1 MKRIVISLLL
11 VVVMISGF
19 YLPLDTSVKA
29 TGEYRPYLKIL
40 VWGTP
45 TGTIGPMVKNIISD
59 PTRGVNVA
67 IGGDDYVTSF
77 EKLEEKIR
85 YRGYHVICLLDTD
98 STANHDIPAEL
109 EELIKER
116 CCAGI
121 SGLIVSGHILE
132 PSANNEIIRSLA
144 GAQLGEMKEVGRAL
158 VRVIDTDHEI
168 VRDVA
173 QSFQCHLDKIHEPIL
188 YPTTHLIV
196 QTNSGIK
203 MVWTN
208 YTTCGTKTGT
218 IALGTTAI
226 ALGNIEMKRI
236 FCHMLYHVMGS
247 GWLQSKE
254 APINVTVTPGDDKAL
269 IEWEDPQD
277 PGPCFGYRVYRQK
290 NGGEWFSIHDFPLID
305 GETEWLDINVENDNQ
320 YSYKV
325 CCISGIDEVVACS
338 HVAGAVPGK
347 PMVEIDESMPEQG
360 STVEVVGDSYTV
372 KGKVDPNSKVS
383 IEWILKP
390 SGISGTVETVADE
403 DGNYEVE
410 IPLTP
415 GQTVEYT
422 VVVENKLGDKET
434 IGPFYVKCQQEQIII
449 MFSIGS
455 NVVYVDGYKWP
466 KDLDTAPFITE
477 NDRTMVP
484 FRFIGERLGA
494 TLDYSPKPVEGE
506 KAKPVEKVWYEIDSA
521 TEGHVLVEVWMNK
534 ATAKKNREPYE
545 MDQAPFIKNGRTV
558 VPVRFVTEMLGA
570 KVEWLALTKQVKV
583 TYPNTEQ

>member
-1 MKRIVISLLL
+1 MKRIIITALL
-11 VVVMISGF
+11 VLILISGF
-19 YLPLDTSVKA
+19 FSVSDTSVKA

-45 TGTIGPMVKNIISD
+45 SGTIGPMVKNILSD
-59 PTRGVNVA
+59 PTRGVNLV
-67 IGGDDYVTSF
+67 IDGDDYVTSF
-77 EKLEEKIR
+77 DKLEEKLR
-85 YRGYHVICLLDTD
+85 HQGYHVICLLDTD
-98 STANHDIPAEL
+98 STSNHDIPLEI
-109 EELIKER
+109 EELIKDR

-121 SGLIVSGHILE
+121 SGLITSGHILE

-144 GAQLGEMKEVGRAL
+144 GAQFGEMKEVGRTII
-158 VRVIDTDHEI
+158 RVIDTDHEI

-188 YPTTHLIV
+188 YPTTHPIA

-208 YTTCGTKTGT
+208 DTTCGTKAGS

-226 ALGNIEMKRI
+226 GFGNIEMKRI
-236 FCHMLYHVMGS
+236 FCHMLYYVMGS
-247 GWLQSKE
+247 GWLQAKE
-254 APINVTVTPGDDKAL
+254 APINVVVTPGDGKAL
-269 IEWEDPQD
+269 IEWEEPQD
-277 PGPCFGYRVYRQK
+277 SSPCFGFRVYRQK
-290 NGGEWFSIHDFPLID
+290 NGGEWIPIHDFPLID
-305 GETEWLDINVENDNQ
+305 DETQWMDINVENGEQ

-325 CCISGIDEVVACS
+325 CCVSGIDETVACS
-338 HVAGAVPGK
+338 HVAGTTPGK
-347 PMVEIDESMPEQG
+347 PTVVIDESMPEPG

-372 KGKVDPNSKVS
+372 KGKADPGSKVV
-383 IEWILKP
+383 IEWTLQP
-390 SGISGTVETVADE
+390 SGISGTVETIADE
-403 DGNYEVE
+403 DGSYEAE

-415 GQTVEYT
+415 GQTVEYMVT
-422 VVVENKLGDKET
+422 VENELGDKET
-434 IGPFYVKCQQEQIII
+434 IGPFYVKCRQEQIII
-449 MFSIGS
+449 MFTIGS

-466 KDLDTAPFITE
+466 RDLDTAPFITV

-494 TLDYSPKPVEGE
+494 TLDYSPKPQTGE
-506 KAKPVEKVWYEIDSA
+506 KPQPVEKVWYEIDSA

-534 ATAKKNREPYE
+534 TTAKKNGKPYE

-570 KVEWLALTKQVKV
+570 KVEWFDLTKQVKV
-583 TYPNTEQ
+583 TYPNPD